1 MESSLEVSNNLI
13 VHDKAYVDN
22 DVSFGAM
29 LTVMGDVSMESSL
42 EVSNN
47 LIVHDKAYVD
57 NDVSFGAMLTVM
69 GDVSMESSLD
79 VSNVILSHLYINTP
93 LLGINTADP
102 SYSIHIDSSDA
113 ILLPVGGDSE
123 RPTTTQDGL
132 IRYNTDSSQFEGY
145 SSGNWQGLGGV
156 IDIDQDTKILAEQS
170 NDEDHL
176 RFFTAGV
183 ERMTIDASGNT
194 GIGINTPS
202 SSYKLDVDGS
212 LHISGT
218 LVSDSDQRIKDNITV
233 LPDCLGNI
241 DTIHGYSFT
250 RTDLEDKTKRHIGV
264 LAQEVEVKY
273 PELVMET
280 EEVKSVNYSGLCG
293 VLIQCV
299 KELKEQNVILS
310 KRIDA
315 LENK

>member
-1 MESSLEVSNNLI
+1 
-13 VHDKAYVDN
+13 
-22 DVSFGAM
+22 
-29 LTVMGDVSMESSL
+29 
-42 EVSNN
+42 
-47 LIVHDKAYVD
+47 
-57 NDVSFGAMLTVM
+57 VSFGAMLTVM

-218 LVSDSDQRIKDNITV
+218 LVSDSDRRIKDNITV
-233 LPDCLGNI
+233 LPECLGNI
-241 DTIHGYSFT
+241 DTINGYSFT